1 MLTNSMRAF
10 NFDLGETA
18 GQIRDLTSVFA
29 QNEIA
34 PGTVLSVTRALWDL
48 ADRLARNAPEAN
60 AATKALLRGSFG
72 ATPLDQL
79 ADERTSFTA
88 CGGSANSAEGVRAFS
103 GSARRIS
110 SCPAMAL
117 GGKNARLDCART

>member
-10 NFDLGETA
+10 NFDFGETA
-18 GQIRDLTSVFA
+18 DQTHDLTSVFA
-29 QNEIA
+29 QNEVA
-34 PGTVLSVTRALWDL
+34 PGTVVSVTRAPWDL

-79 ADERTSFTA
+79 ADERTSFAA
-88 CGGSANSAEGVRAFS
+88 CGGSANFTEGMRAFLGKRSPNLIVS
-103 GSARRIS
+103 GHGTR
-110 SCPAMAL
+110 
-117 GGKNARLDCART
+117 GQE

>member
-18 GQIRDLTSVFA
+18 DQIRDLTSVFA

-60 AATKALLRGSFG
+60 AATKAFLRG
-72 ATPLDQL
+72 
-79 ADERTSFTA
+79 DERTSFTA

-103 GSARRIS
+103 GSARQIS